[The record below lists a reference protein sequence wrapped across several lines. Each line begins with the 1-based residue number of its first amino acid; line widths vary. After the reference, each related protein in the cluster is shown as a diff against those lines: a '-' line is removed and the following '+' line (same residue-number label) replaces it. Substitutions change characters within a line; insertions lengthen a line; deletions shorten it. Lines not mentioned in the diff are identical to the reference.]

1 MINCNLILHLSKLPA
16 MFVATDTG
24 YINNTIKVNSCI
36 NLEIWDTE
44 LIKYYILLSYA
55 LINNTNLEGC
65 SVAKT

>member
-1 MINCNLILHLSKLPA
+1 